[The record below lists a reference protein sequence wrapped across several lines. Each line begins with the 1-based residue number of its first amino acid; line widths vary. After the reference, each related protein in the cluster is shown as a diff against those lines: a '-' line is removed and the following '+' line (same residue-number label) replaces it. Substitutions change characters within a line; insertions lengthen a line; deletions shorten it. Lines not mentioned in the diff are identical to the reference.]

1 MAKFSNRCC
10 AHYGFGSCH
19 AVLALS
25 TAFRVTS
32 ILRMRAASA
41 RFGWLSFGG
50 ELAVAGLQ
58 RALVGLEAGED
69 GHAEGVAGLTA
80 AALENAAVLAQAA
93 VLGEGGE
100 ADEGR
105 DLAAVECFELRQL
118 GDEGVGEDRAA
129 AGQAGKQG

>member
-10 AHYGFGSCH
+10 PHYGFGSCH

-32 ILRMRAASA
+32 ILRIRAASA

-93 VLGEGGE
+93 VLGEG
-100 ADEGR
+100 AR
-105 DLAAVECFELRQL
+105 PA
-118 GDEGVGEDRAA
+118 RAA
-129 AGQAGKQG
+129 TLRRSSVPSSGSSPIRMAVRIGPQPSRL